1 MAEAFGIA
9 AGALTVI
16 DLTTKAISKCK
27 HLIETAND
35 APKDLRHIFIEISSL
50 KATLES
56 LEYLSATDNDFADAV
71 RDLNEV
77 DGAVK
82 GCHTAVEELAIELD
96 GLSISKASQTA
107 PGKRQRLKGSLKWCL
122 KESRACKLL
131 EEAMQHKATISLA
144 LLGEVA

>member
-1 MAEAFGIA
+1 MAEAFGVA

-16 DLTTKAISKCK
+16 DLTAKVISKCK
-27 HLIETAND
+27 HLIETAHD

-50 KATLES
+50 KTTLES
-56 LEYLSATDNDFADAV
+56 LQYLSAADSDFADAV

-82 GCHTAVEELAIELD
+82 GCRRAVEQLAAELD
-96 GLSISKASQTA
+96 GLSISTNSQTA
-107 PGKRQRLKGSLKWCL
+107 PGKRQMLKGSLKWCL
-122 KESRACKLL
+122 KESKARKLL
-131 EEAMQHKATISLA
+131 EEAMQHKATISPA